1 MDPTTLGQ
9 EIIFLL
15 LRYITLWQIKAVE
28 VFGGRI
34 LSWYRT
40 ISSLNN
46 EYFRDLFAH
55 SVDKQKLL
63 VQICQTLSTSQ
74 YCS

>member
-28 VFGGRI
+28 VFSGRI

-46 EYFRDLFAH
+46 E
-55 SVDKQKLL
+55 
-63 VQICQTLSTSQ
+63 
-74 YCS
+74 